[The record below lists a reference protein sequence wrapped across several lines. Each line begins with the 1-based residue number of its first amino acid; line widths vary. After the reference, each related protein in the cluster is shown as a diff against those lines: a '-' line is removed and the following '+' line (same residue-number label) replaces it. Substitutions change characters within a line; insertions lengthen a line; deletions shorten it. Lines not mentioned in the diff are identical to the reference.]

1 MHHNLHWKKEREDL
15 GMCTYFTSSKVSY
28 TYILIHMY
36 IHISTYNIHI
46 FVYVLYITYYT
57 YYIYTYMNTM
67 YNTWIHI
74 YMWVGLRAGV
84 EDIGVVCVNP
94 LLPVDPASS
103 VGKLNTIHTCAVW
116 LLCRKIGK
124 HYFSHSGAPS
134 TPPSLFL
141 LMGVTFTLTPWNLII
156 AEFKNRTSSTMFVR
170 QATFSKDRS
179 VGDESGLGSPLQF
192 LVALYSVGT
201 THQSLFC
208 RAGVKT
214 AVDISDSKYLFLLTQ
229 LWVWL

>member
-1 MHHNLHWKKEREDL
+1 
-15 GMCTYFTSSKVSY
+15 
-28 TYILIHMY
+28 
-36 IHISTYNIHI
+36 
-46 FVYVLYITYYT
+46 
-57 YYIYTYMNTM
+57 
-67 YNTWIHI
+67 
-74 YMWVGLRAGV
+74 MWVGLRAGV

-170 QATFSKDRS
+170 QATFSKDRECGRWKWPRVS
-179 VGDESGLGSPLQF
+179 SAILSR
-192 LVALYSVGT
+192 
-201 THQSLFC
+201 SLFSGNDSSELVLQSRC
-208 RAGVKT
+208 EDCGGYFRLQVS
-214 AVDISDSKYLFLLTQ
+214 VPSDPIMS
-229 LWVWL
+229 VIVSSRE